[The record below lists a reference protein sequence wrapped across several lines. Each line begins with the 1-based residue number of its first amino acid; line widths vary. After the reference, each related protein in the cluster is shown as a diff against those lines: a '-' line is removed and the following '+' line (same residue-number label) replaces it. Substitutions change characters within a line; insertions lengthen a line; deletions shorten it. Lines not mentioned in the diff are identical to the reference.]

1 MNDVFFN
8 AIDIENFEI
17 SLKLI
22 TFINYYYAEYFI
34 EFCNFQLF
42 KIRIKKYKRIWINNG
57 TLGFYSGSIVP
68 ISIVNYCSTISLK
81 VSKL

>member
-22 TFINYYYAEYFI
+22 IFINYYYAEYFI
-34 EFCNFQLF
+34 EFYNFQLF
-42 KIRIKKYKRIWINNG
+42 KIRIKKYKRI
-57 TLGFYSGSIVP
+57 
-68 ISIVNYCSTISLK
+68 
-81 VSKL
+81 